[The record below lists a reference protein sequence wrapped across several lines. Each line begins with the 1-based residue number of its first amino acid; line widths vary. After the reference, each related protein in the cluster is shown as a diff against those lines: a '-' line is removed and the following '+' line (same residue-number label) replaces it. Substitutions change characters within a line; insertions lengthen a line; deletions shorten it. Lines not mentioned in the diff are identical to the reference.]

1 MFPEII
7 EYLKDKDLLLLG
19 FGREG
24 RSTLEYI
31 RKYLP
36 DKKLTLADK
45 NPVSLDDKNVETV
58 IGECYL
64 DSINDYDLVIKSPG
78 ISLRDV
84 EIEDRS
90 KITCQVDLFL
100 KFAPCRKIGITG
112 SKGKTT
118 TSTLTYM
125 MLKEAGVDTVL
136 IGNIGIPVFECIEK
150 VNENTVA
157 VIEMS
162 SHQLEFCSASPEVAV
177 FTNIFE
183 EHLDHYKGGFTGYV
197 NAKTN
202 IARFQSEKDLFV
214 YGEKSDIPLFVKL
227 DGVKSEKMPVSD
239 ETFDLPFE
247 NEHLLGSHNR
257 TDVCYA
263 YAAARRF
270 GVTRENA
277 VAAANSFKGI
287 EHRMEKVGEF
297 GGIIFYND
305 CIATIPFAVM
315 NAVHALK
322 KVGTLIIGGKDRGL
336 DYSEFVESLYNEG
349 IDNII
354 CMPDTGYS
362 IGKRLEERQAKSN
375 IIYAENMEKAV
386 SLAFE
391 NTKKGKICL
400 LSPAAS
406 SYNVYKNFEEKGRHY
421 KSLIYGY
428 SKKEG

>member
-45 NPVSLDDKNVETV
+45 NPVSLDDRNVETV
-58 IGECYL
+58 IGDCYL

-125 MLKEAGVDTVL
+125 MLKEAGVDAVL
-136 IGNIGIPVFECIEK
+136 IGNIGIPVLECIEK

-202 IARFQSEKDLFV
+202 IARFQGEKDLFI

-227 DGVKSEKMPVSD
+227 DAIKSEKMPVSD

-375 IIYAENMEKAV
+375 ILYAENMEKAV

-391 NTKKGKICL
+391 NTEKGKICL

>member
-1 MFPEII
+1 MFPRII
-7 EYLKDKDLLLLG
+7 EFLKDKNILLLG

-36 DKKLTLADK
+36 EKKLTLADR
-45 NPVSLDDKNVETV
+45 NPVELSDKNVITV
-58 IGECYL
+58 TGVGYL
-64 DSINDYDLVIKSPG
+64 DGINEYDLVIKSPG

-84 EIEDRS
+84 EVYDRT

-100 KFAPCRKIGITG
+100 RFAPCRKIGITG

-125 MLKEAGVDTVL
+125 MLKKAGVDAVL
-136 IGNIGIPVFECIEK
+136 IGNIGIPVLECIEK

-162 SHQLEFCSASPEVAV
+162 SHQLEFCVSSPEVAV

-202 IARFQSEKDLFV
+202 IARYQNEKDLFV
-214 YGEKSDIPLFVKL
+214 YGAKSDIEKYVDLNKI
-227 DGVKSEKMPVSD
+227 KSEKQPVSD
-239 ETFDLPFE
+239 ETFDLQFE

-257 TDVCYA
+257 TDVCFA
-263 YAAARRF
+263 FAATRRF
-270 GVTRENA
+270 GVTEKQA
-277 VAAANSFKGI
+277 VDAANSFEGI

-297 GGIIFYND
+297 DGITFYND
-305 CIATIPFAVM
+305 CIATIPFAVL

-322 KVGTLIIGGKDRGL
+322 RVGTLIIGGKDRGL
-336 DYSEFVESLYNEG
+336 DYTEFIEDLLNEN

-362 IGKRLEERQAKSN
+362 IGERLKEKNAKSN
-375 IIYAENMEKAV
+375 ILFAENMEKAV

-391 NTKKGKICL
+391 NTEKGKICL

-406 SYNVYKNFEEKGRHY
+406 SYNVYKNFEEKGKHY

>member
-1 MFPEII
+1 MFPKII
-7 EYLKDKDLLLLG
+7 EFLKDKNILLLG

-36 DKKLTLADK
+36 EKKLTLADR

-58 IGECYL
+58 IGENYL
-64 DSINDYDLVIKSPG
+64 DGINDYDLVIKSPG

-84 EIEDRS
+84 EIADRS
-90 KITCQVDLFL
+90 RITCQVDLFL
-100 KFAPCRKIGITG
+100 KYAPCHKIGITG

-125 MLKEAGVDTVL
+125 MLKEAGVDAVL
-136 IGNIGIPVFECIEK
+136 IGNIGVPVLECIEK
-150 VNENTVA
+150 VTKDTVA

-162 SHQLEFCSASPEVAV
+162 SHQLEFCSTSPEVAV

-202 IARFQSEKDLFV
+202 IARYQSENCLFI
-214 YGEKSDIPLFVKL
+214 YGEKSDIPKYVDL
-227 DGVKSEKMPVSD
+227 DRIVSEKLPVS
-239 ETFDLPFE
+239 ESTFDLPFE

-263 YAAARRF
+263 FAASSRF
-270 GVTRENA
+270 GVTRQQA
-277 VAAANSFKGI
+277 IRAAERFEGI

-297 GGIIFYND
+297 DGIIFYND
-305 CIATIPFAVM
+305 CIATIPFAVL

-336 DYSEFVESLYNEG
+336 DYSEFVEDLLEED

-354 CMPDTGYS
+354 CMPDTGYA
-362 IGKRLEERQAKSN
+362 IGKQLKQRNANSN
-375 IIYAENMEKAV
+375 ILFAENMETAV
-386 SLAFE
+386 DLAFE
-391 NTKKGKICL
+391 NTPKGKICL

-406 SYNVYKNFEEKGRHY
+406 SYNAYKNFEEKGRHY
-421 KSLIYGY
+421 KTLINGY

>member
-1 MFPEII
+1 MFPRII
-7 EYLKDKDLLLLG
+7 EFLKDKDILLLG

-36 DKKLTLADK
+36 DKKITLADK
-45 NPVSLDDKNVETV
+45 NPVELSDKNVETV
-58 IGECYL
+58 TGESYL
-64 DSINDYDLVIKSPG
+64 DGINEYDLVIKSPG

-100 KFAPCRKIGITG
+100 RFAPCRKIGITG

-125 MLKEAGVDTVL
+125 MLKSAGVDAVL
-136 IGNIGIPVFECIEK
+136 IGNIGIPVLECIEK
-150 VNENTVA
+150 VDENTVA

-202 IARFQSEKDLFV
+202 IARFQGENDLFI
-214 YGEKSDIPLFVKL
+214 YGEKSDIPQFVDL
-227 DGVKSEKMPVSD
+227 DKIKSEKLPVSD

-247 NEHLLGSHNR
+247 NEHLLGAHNK

-263 YAAARRF
+263 YAATRRF
-270 GVTRENA
+270 GVTKEQA
-277 VAAANSFKGI
+277 VGAANSFEGI

-297 GGIIFYND
+297 DGIIFYND
-305 CIATIPFAVM
+305 CIATIPFAVL

-336 DYSEFVESLYNEG
+336 DYTSFINDLLNEN

-354 CMPDTGYS
+354 CMPDTGYK
-362 IGKRLEERQAKSN
+362 IGKQLKEKGSN
-375 IIYAENMEKAV
+375 SKILFAEDMEKAV

-391 NTKKGKICL
+391 HTEKGKICL

-421 KSLIYGY
+421 KTLIYGY

>member
-1 MFPEII
+1 MF
-7 EYLKDKDLLLLG
+7 
-19 FGREG
+19 
-24 RSTLEYI
+24 
-31 RKYLP
+31 
-36 DKKLTLADK
+36 
-45 NPVSLDDKNVETV
+45 
-58 IGECYL
+58 
-64 DSINDYDLVIKSPG
+64 
-78 ISLRDV
+78 LR
-84 EIEDRS
+84 
-90 KITCQVDLFL
+90 
-100 KFAPCRKIGITG
+100 FAPCRKIGITG

-125 MLKEAGVDTVL
+125 MLKEAGIDAVL
-136 IGNIGIPVFECIEK
+136 IGNIGVPVLECIEK

-183 EHLDHYKGGFTGYV
+183 EHLDHYTGGFTGYV

-202 IARFQSEKDLFV
+202 IARFQNENDLFI
-214 YGEKSDIPLFVKL
+214 YGEKSDIGKFVDL
-227 DGVKSEKMPVSD
+227 SRIKSEKKPVSD
-239 ETFDLPFE
+239 KTFDLPFE
-247 NEHLLGSHNR
+247 NEHLLGEHNK
-257 TDVCYA
+257 TDVCFA
-263 YAAARRF
+263 YAASSRF
-270 GVTRENA
+270 GVTKQQA
-277 VAAANSFKGI
+277 VSAANKFEGI

-297 GGIIFYND
+297 DGIIFYND
-305 CIATIPFAVM
+305 CIATIPFAVI

-336 DYSEFVESLYNEG
+336 DYSSFVSDLLDED

-354 CMPDTGYS
+354 CMPDTGYA
-362 IGKRLEERQAKSN
+362 IGKSLKDRNAKSN
-375 IIYAENMEKAV
+375 VLFAEDMEKAV

-406 SYNVYKNFEEKGRHY
+406 SYNVYKNFEEKGAHY
-421 KSLIYGY
+421 KTLIYGY